1 MGPFPK
7 MAAKICYAG
16 FVWAFLGIQ
25 FTIVAMNLF
34 RLVLVFKV
42 IRYKKKSGIRETLNL
57 LMCADISTDSK
68 IIPLTGDTES
78 FD

>member
-1 MGPFPK
+1 MDRTWWRKIKLDLSQCGAILVKIGLGPIPK

-42 IRYKKKSGIRETLNL
+42 II
-57 LMCADISTDSK
+57 
-68 IIPLTGDTES
+68 
-78 FD
+78 